1 MQPCVSRPGSQM
13 RRVITHYSDGG
24 GSQRWMTESD
34 EEPNDAKQA
43 DWELEEIVSREY
55 EYPDEE
61 DTKTQDG
68 G

>member
-1 MQPCVSRPGSQM
+1 
-13 RRVITHYSDGG
+13 
-24 GSQRWMTESD
+24 MTESD